1 MSSGFSLQDKLKT
14 KTIKRIA
21 MIQLF
26 KPYVSPEAI
35 RAVSEVLGS
44 GWIGLGP
51 KTAEFEKA
59 FADYIGCR
67 YAVAVNAAT
76 SALHL
81 AVVASDIGEGD
92 EVITTPLTFVS
103 TNHVLLYE
111 GASPVFCD
119 VDDKTLNIDLQKAE
133 LLVTP
138 RTKAIMAVHYGG
150 NPVDINALYS
160 FAARHKIAVIE
171 DAAHACG
178 AVFNGRKVGSFG
190 LTCFS
195 FHAVKNLPTGDG
207 GMVTTNDDA
216 IYEKLVRLRWL
227 GIDRSTFARSA
238 GNYQWEYDVADVGFK
253 YHMNDITAAIAVE
266 HLKRLDEWNER
277 RREIVKMYKE
287 ELQDLTPDY
296 IRFVE
301 QTPGAISANHLCAIR
316 VKDRDSVVD
325 KFKEHGI
332 GVGVHY
338 KPNNHYQMYASAV
351 KGDLGVAE
359 NAYEELIS
367 LPLHLFLTDEDV
379 QDVCHAARRILTGL
393 GAVLGAARG

>member
-119 VDDKTLNIDLQKAE
+119 VDDKTLKKL
-133 LLVTP
+133 
-138 RTKAIMAVHYGG
+138 
-150 NPVDINALYS
+150 S
-160 FAARHKIAVIE
+160 F
-171 DAAHACG
+171 
-178 AVFNGRKVGSFG
+178 S
-190 LTCFS
+190 
-195 FHAVKNLPTGDG
+195 
-207 GMVTTNDDA
+207 
-216 IYEKLVRLRWL
+216 
-227 GIDRSTFARSA
+227 
-238 GNYQWEYDVADVGFK
+238 
-253 YHMNDITAAIAVE
+253 
-266 HLKRLDEWNER
+266 
-277 RREIVKMYKE
+277 
-287 ELQDLTPDY
+287 
-296 IRFVE
+296 
-301 QTPGAISANHLCAIR
+301 
-316 VKDRDSVVD
+316 
-325 KFKEHGI
+325 
-332 GVGVHY
+332 
-338 KPNNHYQMYASAV
+338 
-351 KGDLGVAE
+351 
-359 NAYEELIS
+359 
-367 LPLHLFLTDEDV
+367 
-379 QDVCHAARRILTGL
+379 
-393 GAVLGAARG
+393 